1 MLLTCIVFDNRSSNS
16 SDADILLDRFTMPIN
31 ADTFRPN
38 MAKSR
43 SEDSINTSFVPEQ
56 WAGDFTSNN
65 VFAAAQAA
73 TGRKSST
80 PSRKSSRGFRQP
92 SRTNTV
98 LETSAQEVPI
108 DPTMDPTMPSP
119 PPPPAKYSPEEWA
132 KHFQDAT
139 WAFDPNNLRTS
150 SPGKPES
157 KTASRSNSAAVRKSS
172 RVANKIPINT
182 PKPATVADEVD
193 ENTARTQSPDEM
205 DVDDTPPASAPTVPQ
220 PTTTQEPR
228 IYPVD
233 TSNLRQADSETK
245 ASETSGFNVKL
256 DDLGAAV
263 DPQPSQGLDGLSDI
277 SSTLPFTSKAST
289 TIPTFTPQNLVLP
302 SLPRAPTTPTKLS
315 RSSWSTYCTTFSI
328 YLDKFN
334 KYNAV
339 IVAHFASRQELA
351 AKVVRA
357 GIRALE
363 AVGEASTG
371 EGFMS
376 YAQGVKEDERVR
388 EHWMVGC
395 ERHGEAIKE
404 FEAVRERVRSLSLG
418 AGLPDN

>member
-1 MLLTCIVFDNRSSNS
+1 
-16 SDADILLDRFTMPIN
+16 
-31 ADTFRPN
+31 

-65 VFAAAQAA
+65 VFAAAQAT

-92 SRTNTV
+92 SRTNTAH
-98 LETSAQEVPI
+98 ETSAQETHA
-108 DPTMDPTMPSP
+108 DPAQGPTMPSP

-139 WAFDPNNLRTS
+139 WAFDPNTLRTS

-157 KTASRSNSAAVRKSS
+157 KTASRSNSAAVRKGS

-193 ENTARTQSPDEM
+193 ENAARTQSPDEM
-205 DVDDTPPASAPTVPQ
+205 DVDDAPPASVPTAPQSSTS
-220 PTTTQEPR
+220 QEPR

-233 TSNLRQADSETK
+233 TAQLRRDEPVTSK
-245 ASETSGFNVKL
+245 PETSGFNVKL

-263 DPQPSQGLDGLSDI
+263 DSQPSQGLDGLSDI
-277 SSTLPFTSKAST
+277 SSTLPFTSAAST
-289 TIPTFTPQNLVLP
+289 SIPTFTPQTLALP
-302 SLPRAPTTPTKLS
+302 PLPRAPSTPTKLS
-315 RSSWSTYCTTFSI
+315 RASWSTYCTTFSI

-334 KYNAV
+334 KYNAT
-339 IVAHFASRQELA
+339 IIAHFASRQELA
-351 AKVVRA
+351 AKVVKA

-363 AVGEASTG
+363 AVGETST
-371 EGFMS
+371 EQGFMS

-388 EHWMVGC
+388 EHWNVGC

-404 FEAVRERVRSLSLG
+404 FEAVRERVRSLTLG
-418 AGLPDN
+418 AGLPEN

>member
-1 MLLTCIVFDNRSSNS
+1 MLLACIIFDNRLSHR
-16 SDADILLDRFTMPIN
+16 SDADFSSNRFTMPIN

-38 MAKSR
+38 TAKSR

-73 TGRKSST
+73 TGRKSAT
-80 PSRKSSRGFRQP
+80 PSRKSSRILRQQ
-92 SRTNTV
+92 SRTSTAH
-98 LETSAQEVPI
+98 ETSTQQDQAEPAL
-108 DPTMDPTMPSP
+108 DPTMPSP

-139 WAFDPNNLRTS
+139 WAFDP
-150 SPGKPES
+150 ES
-157 KTASRSNSAAVRKSS
+157 KTASRSNSAAVRKGS
-172 RVANKIPINT
+172 RVANKIPVNT

-193 ENTARTQSPDEM
+193 ENAPRTQSPDEM
-205 DVDDTPPASAPTVPQ
+205 DVDDAPPANAPQTS
-220 PTTTQEPR
+220 TTQEPR
-228 IYPVD
+228 IYPVN
-233 TSNLRQADSETK
+233 TTQLRQNEST
-245 ASETSGFNVKL
+245 GFNIKL

-263 DPQPSQGLDGLSDI
+263 DSHGLDGLADI

-302 SLPRAPTTPTKLS
+302 PLPRAPSTPTKLT
-315 RSSWSTYCTTFSI
+315 RASWSTYCTTFSL

-334 KYNAV
+334 TYNAV
-339 IVAHFASRQELA
+339 IVKHFASRQELA
-351 AKVVRA
+351 AKVVKA

-376 YAQGVKEDERVR
+376 YAQAVKEDERVR
-388 EHWMVGC
+388 ECWNVGC
-395 ERHGEAIKE
+395 ERHGEAVRE
-404 FEAVRERVRSLSLG
+404 FEAVRERVLSEG
-418 AGLPDN
+418 VGLSEN